1 MFCRK
6 KNKKMKKPKVIH
18 LQRFQPLFITTD
30 GVEHEGYKYN
40 WFNADGLLCTVPEY
54 IMIDIKSDGYI
65 EDQNDVMYPLQNI
78 LSIDWKLIDEKV
90 VLDNFRHEFEV
101 VFTNREVEKMDE
113 YKLP

>member
-1 MFCRK
+1 MEK
-6 KNKKMKKPKVIH
+6 SK
-18 LQRFQPLFITTD
+18 QRTKETESNSFTKISTVFITTD

-65 EDQNDVMYPLQNI
+65 EDQNDIMYPLQNI

-90 VLDNFRHEFEV
+90 VLDNFSHKFEV
-101 VFTNREVEKMDE
+101 AFTNREVEKMDE
-113 YKLP
+113 YKLL

>member
-1 MFCRK
+1 
-6 KNKKMKKPKVIH
+6 
-18 LQRFQPLFITTD
+18 
-30 GVEHEGYKYN
+30 
-40 WFNADGLLCTVPEY
+40 
-54 IMIDIKSDGYI
+54 MIDIKSDGYI

>member
-1 MFCRK
+1 MFWRK
-6 KNKKMKKPKVIH
+6 KNKEPKVIH
-18 LQRFQPLFITTD
+18 LQRFQPIFITTD
-30 GVEHEGYKYN
+30 GTKHKGYKSN

-90 VLDNFRHEFEV
+90 VLDNFSHKFEV
-101 VFTNREVEKMDE
+101 VFTDKEVAKMDE
-113 YKLP
+113 YKQT

>member
-1 MFCRK
+1 
-6 KNKKMKKPKVIH
+6 
-18 LQRFQPLFITTD
+18 
-30 GVEHEGYKYN
+30 
-40 WFNADGLLCTVPEY
+40 
-54 IMIDIKSDGYI
+54 MIRIKSDGYI

-101 VFTNREVEKMDE
+101 VFTNGEVSKMDE

>member
-1 MFCRK
+1 
-6 KNKKMKKPKVIH
+6 
-18 LQRFQPLFITTD
+18 
-30 GVEHEGYKYN
+30 
-40 WFNADGLLCTVPEY
+40 
-54 IMIDIKSDGYI
+54 MIDIKSDGYI

-101 VFTNREVEKMDE
+101 IFTDREVEKMDE

>member
-1 MFCRK
+1 
-6 KNKKMKKPKVIH
+6 
-18 LQRFQPLFITTD
+18 
-30 GVEHEGYKYN
+30 
-40 WFNADGLLCTVPEY
+40 
-54 IMIDIKSDGYI
+54 MIDIKSDGYI

-78 LSIDWKLIDEKV
+78 LSIDWKLFDEKV